1 MIRIN
6 VTGKLILFTLLNVF
20 LLNGA
25 FAQSLEEVTK
35 SYNDAIQVANTT
47 PDVSFASF
55 TDLLPKVE
63 ALGEEGADIAKK
75 IKDVL
80 PSLQYKT
87 ALKAYNSKDIK
98 NAIAGF
104 ENAIVLSDKY
114 ENTEIPAQIN
124 AKLPALYYSNGN
136 GLLKAKDVSG
146 ATAAYNKAIAANPKY
161 AKGYYGLS
169 KTFRAQ
175 SKIDSVLAYAQK
187 AIDAAGDNA
196 KSIASFK
203 SGTKKYLYK
212 AASAKAKGKKHKEAI
227 DLFKKALTY
236 SNGKKEE
243 KYHYKLAKSYQALG
257 KNSDACASYK
267 KIKSGKYLEGAK
279 YEMEQKLKC
288 N

>member
-20 LLNGA
+20 LLNGT
-25 FAQSLEEVTK
+25 FAQSLDEVSK
-35 SYNDAIQVANTT
+35 SYNEAIQVANTT

-63 ALGEEGADIAKK
+63 ALGAEGADIAKK

-87 ALKAYNSKDIK
+87 ALKAYTAKDMK

-104 ENAIVLSDKY
+104 ENAMVLSEKY
-114 ENTEIPAQIN
+114 GNTEIPAQIS

-136 GLLKAKDVSG
+136 SLLKAKDVKG
-146 ATAAYNKAIAANPKY
+146 ATAAYNKALTANPNY
-161 AKGYYGLS
+161 AKAYYGLS
-169 KTFRAQ
+169 KTFRSQ
-175 SKIDSVLAYAQK
+175 SKIDSVLFYAQK
-187 AIDAAGDNA
+187 AIDTAGDNP
-196 KSIASFK
+196 KNIATFK

-212 AASAKAKGKKHKEAI
+212 AASSKAKAKKHKEAI
-227 DLFKKALTY
+227 ELFKKALEY
-236 SNGKKEE
+236 SNGTKEE
-243 KYHYKLAKSYQALG
+243 KYHYKLGKSYQALG
-257 KNSDACASYK
+257 KTADACASYK
-267 KIKSGKYLEGAK
+267 KVKSGKYLEGAK